1 MLARSGLPYRRLNH
15 HPELAVE
22 QALGPSR
29 QPATGC
35 PHKIQIPALEGSL
48 PQGHPRPRVRHCL
61 RCLGLGPSLQPILER
76 LLVRSLDP
84 RAQVRGM
91 DSEI

>member
-1 MLARSGLPYRRLNH
+1 MLARSGLQSRCLNH

-29 QPATGC
+29 AGC
-35 PHKIQIPALEGSL
+35 PHKIQIPALGGSL
-48 PQGHPRPRVRHCL
+48 RQSHPRIHHCPRCV
-61 RCLGLGPSLQPILER
+61 GLGPSLQPILER

-84 RAQVRGM
+84 GTQVRGM
-91 DSEI
+91 EIEI